1 MKLETQY
8 HGIIE
13 YNENNIIN
21 LVKGMSGFENLKKF
35 ILVGIENNEVFSL
48 FHSMEDKETAF
59 IVSSPFYVKA
69 DYEVNLSE
77 ELVKEL
83 KIDSEKDVL
92 IINTVNLS
100 KDIKK
105 MTTNLG
111 APIIININKH
121 LGKQIIISDDEKMIK
136 YPMIHS

>member
-121 LGKQIIISDDEKMIK
+121 LDRKSVV
-136 YPMIHS
+136 